1 MFLPPATSTSGSPAT
16 GSPGGSTTR
25 VSICHKSTRLWQ
37 CHTFCIATVHSRL
50 TTTSFERSRTSCL
63 RSASTRTCNQCT
75 NRFTL
80 ASYCCTY
87 RIQDNKARISHY
99 EKKLAHLLNVTGI
112 LCISSKTSCAKSS
125 AVGLLF
131 FCQSLK
137 PCSRLH
143 LQFCLLAAT
152 TFKVK
157 NAMGRYRGQCDTM
170 LIFFKGFLTY
180 CSGTQVVW
188 QNLKSLH

>member
-1 MFLPPATSTSGSPAT
+1 
-16 GSPGGSTTR
+16 
-25 VSICHKSTRLWQ
+25 VSAFVI
-37 CHTFCIATVHSRL
+37 SRL
-50 TTTSFERSRTSCL
+50 DYGNATLSALPQSTLASLQRVLNAAARLVCDL
-63 RSASTRTCNQCT
+63 RPREHCNQCT

-157 NAMGRYRGQCDTM
+157 NAMGRYRGQCGTM